1 MKWRR
6 TIICSILHLEMKR
19 EVVWNS
25 YKLFAVFYIQNRKR
39 EVEELK
45 NLGEFNLVNTTDECL
60 YLVSCL
66 FPKILMTFE

>member
-1 MKWRR
+1 
-6 TIICSILHLEMKR
+6 MKR

-25 YKLFAVFYIQNRKR
+25 YKLFAAFYIQNGKR

-45 NLGEFNLVNTTDECL
+45 NLGEFNLLNTTDECL